1 MTSRYQSH
9 DVMLFIGQ
17 SRHTT
22 FRGILIY
29 VIFLPRDMQEYIFM
43 FSIALEWIVN
53 SICDHQISN
62 WCHEIFKYNT
72 VIS

>member
-43 FSIALEWIVN
+43 FSIALEWG
-53 SICDHQISN
+53 
-62 WCHEIFKYNT
+62 
-72 VIS
+72 